1 MSAILCDGCGLPAS
15 SEHIAHRLRR
25 IELATRFRP
34 IHIGILF
41 LAEAPPQRLEDYF
54 YYVHEGPSG
63 RAGLSQVLFERLL
76 EGVGIDPQGR
86 TDEARLAEFQKR
98 GYFLA
103 DSRECPVEE
112 IVPRLRDRAA
122 EADAS
127 DLAHRY
133 GPTIIKRIQLSYK
146 PKHVALLSTRT
157 RHLIPLLQQAGLGPG
172 LLLYQGLPLRFPHP
186 HNPAAQSQFC
196 AGLAELLAAAAAR
209 AKTASMTKP

>member
-41 LAEAPPQRLEDYF
+41 LAEAPPSRLEDYF
-54 YYVHEGPSG
+54 YYVNEDRSA
-63 RAGLSQVLFERLL
+63 RAGLSQVLFESLL
-76 EGVGIDPQGR
+76 EGVGIDPQGK
-86 TDEARLAEFQKR
+86 TDAARLAEFQKR

-103 DSRECPVEE
+103 DSLECPAKE
-112 IVPRLRDRAA
+112 IVSELRDRTA
-122 EADAS
+122 EANAS

-157 RHLIPLLQQAGLGPG
+157 RHLIPLLQQAGLGQG
-172 LLLYQGLPLRFPHP
+172 LLLYRGLPLHFPHP
-186 HNPAAQSQFC
+186 HNPAAQAQFC
-196 AGLAELLAAAAAR
+196 AGLAELLATAAAW
-209 AKTASMTKP
+209 AKTASMTTP